1 MFNLS
6 WSVGT
11 IPHYR
16 LIQKLESFIGDEYK
30 PYTEPGLM
38 KDHRI
43 DTLCMVSTANSFHS
57 SFP

>member
-16 LIQKLESFIGDEYK
+16 LIQKLESFIGDEYIISLI
-30 PYTEPGLM
+30 PSRG
-38 KDHRI
+38 
-43 DTLCMVSTANSFHS
+43 
-57 SFP
+57 